1 MIINNI
7 FSYLLYKFDMCMY
20 KLYFRRYFV
29 SQTSF
34 EINDDH
40 DEKKNK
46 IGKSGKKYFVEIID
60 RYDEYDNFIDIDVD
74 FTPAKI
80 HNKPWNQI
88 IVE

>member
-1 MIINNI
+1 MITNNI

-20 KLYFRRYFV
+20 KFYFSRYFV

-34 EINDDH
+34 ELKED

-46 IGKSGKKYFVEIID
+46 ENQKKGKKYYIEVID
-60 RYDEYDNFIDIDVD
+60 RYDEYDNFVDIDVD
-74 FTPAKI
+74 VTPAKI

>member
-1 MIINNI
+1 
-7 FSYLLYKFDMCMY
+7 MCMY
-20 KLYFRRYFV
+20 KFYFRRYFV

-34 EINDDH
+34 ELKDD

-46 IGKSGKKYFVEIID
+46 TGKSGKKYYVEVID
-60 RYDEYDNFIDIDVD
+60 RYDEYDNFVDIDVD

-80 HNKPWNQI
+80 HNKEGNQI